1 MRKLLI
7 ITMLAALAGCNE
19 KPREQLGN
27 DTVYVGT
34 GGHSAY
40 VRMVTTTDGTRC
52 AVMVGLK
59 RGGITCDWKATKEE
73 SK

>member
-1 MRKLLI
+1 MKKISMIL
-7 ITMLAALAGCNE
+7 MLAVLAGCHE
-19 KPREQLGN
+19 QQREQLGS

-34 GGHSAY
+34 GGYSAY

-52 AVMVGLK
+52 AVMVGLE
-59 RGGITCDWKATKEE
+59 RGGITCDWRATKEE